1 MTRPVDGMWIV
12 AETATSATTVSFTL
26 EWWPYRRGA
35 TGSGKALVILAADPP
50 LGLEQWRLIKKQF
63 ENMGISPQGIA
74 IAPHIL
80 NDKT

>member
-1 MTRPVDGMWIV
+1 MWIV
-12 AETATSATTVSFTL
+12 AETTMNGTAVGFTF

-35 TGSGKALVILAADPP
+35 EGPGQASVVLMADPP